1 MRLPPHPHV
10 GNRRWRRASQEPTL
24 VLQGKTGWVA
34 RAPARQSRDGRSQ
47 TRIAERTER
56 ACGHRTGGRVPAEY
70 RLTIAEPDTS
80 FARFR
85 LLGIERP
92 AVRVAPMLVIGRPIS
107 RSLERTFSTGRCRQ
121 FCAHLGRSAR
131 RPCFSRAV
139 VQGCGANCLS
149 WVDLR
154 RSAFERKHVEAGHSS
169 RGLIF
174 PIFSRCRIGD
184 SLFKIGHV

>member
-1 MRLPPHPHV
+1 MVADNGSVDTTWALPV
-10 GNRRWRRASQEPTL
+10 RATSAL
-24 VLQGKTGWVA
+24 RAAAWVD
-34 RAPARQSRDGRSQ
+34 PPD
-47 TRIAERTER
+47 
-56 ACGHRTGGRVPAEY
+56 ACGSPLPDQPRSNSIKRQATGRA
-70 RLTIAEPDTS
+70 AQ
-80 FARFR
+80 
-85 LLGIERP
+85 
-92 AVRVAPMLVIGRPIS
+92 VAGLNRCTRPMLVIGRPIS